1 MLLMEKIS
9 KSPLQYKAF
18 SIKPH
23 KVTSVIILYVKL
35 PKSEK
40 KKKKKKKKPRHSTI
54 SSALMEKAPDH
65 FDS

>member
-40 KKKKKKKKPRHSTI
+40 KKKKKKATSFYNLV
-54 SSALMEKAPDH
+54 S
-65 FDS
+65 FDGKGT